1 MKIGRSISL
10 AVIMIFLFSN
20 PQESIAS
27 KNSPNVL
34 TNKKQNNISLESIIT
49 QRNRRMGQ
57 RPGRRGR
64 MSGPRKGPSL
74 NRRPQIGTRRSGN
87 PNQGNRG
94 RMMQRRR
101 MQRQGQPT
109 DQNSG
114 KPPLAAG
121 TGSGTNEVQ
130 SGQGM
135 GEVTPDS
142 QPPNRGPQFRKK
154 MRKARRNKARQRM
167 QRRRMQRQGQPM
179 DQKRRQAGKNEPGKR
194 GGPRGNP

>member
-1 MKIGRSISL
+1 
-10 AVIMIFLFSN
+10 
-20 PQESIAS
+20 
-27 KNSPNVL
+27 
-34 TNKKQNNISLESIIT
+34 
-49 QRNRRMGQ
+49 MGQ

-101 MQRQGQPT
+101 MQRQGQP
-109 DQNSG
+109 
-114 KPPLAAG
+114 
-121 TGSGTNEVQ
+121 
-130 SGQGM
+130 
-135 GEVTPDS
+135 
-142 QPPNRGPQFRKK
+142 
-154 MRKARRNKARQRM
+154 
-167 QRRRMQRQGQPM
+167 M